1 MTLELYKLPSGFYI
15 GPDKPSHLPGEHL
28 HPVLPQQS
36 FQAPPSRKKTVLG
49 QVPIDLLGREGA
61 HLW

>member
-36 FQAPPSRKKTVLG
+36 FQAPPSR
-49 QVPIDLLGREGA
+49 
-61 HLW
+61 